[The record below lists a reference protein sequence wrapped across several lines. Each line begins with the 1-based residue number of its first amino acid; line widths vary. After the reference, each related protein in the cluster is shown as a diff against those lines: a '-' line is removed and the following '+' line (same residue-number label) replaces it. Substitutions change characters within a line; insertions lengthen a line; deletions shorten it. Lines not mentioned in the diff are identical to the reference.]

1 LLGTAALPFH
11 VMEPAD
17 KPHQPRPWDRYRGT
31 KAWGWYL
38 DDLENWKLL
47 LTSGVPVKALEIGG
61 FEGISANLMLDLLFT
76 HPESEVHAI
85 DPFLPDPTTP
95 EVNVQ
100 TRECFEENCITGGHE
115 SRIKLYEGLSAE
127 VLAWMASAEG
137 FWEGFDFIY
146 VDGSHLAKDV
156 FIDAALSWNLLKP
169 GGILA
174 FDDYGWGASERN
186 PLAKPCT
193 AIDAFSS
200 VFSDRLDLLHGGW
213 RRIYRKTEGLA
224 AQALTSSVSDQDG

>member
-1 LLGTAALPFH
+1 MASAGENAP
-11 VMEPAD
+11 P
-17 KPHQPRPWDRYRGT
+17 QPWERYRGT
-31 KAWGWYL
+31 KKWGWYL
-38 DDLENWKLL
+38 DDLESWKLL
-47 LTSGVPVKALEIGG
+47 LTTSERVRALEIGA
-61 FEGISANLMLDLLFT
+61 FEGVSTNLMLDLLFT
-76 HPESEVHAI
+76 HPQSEVHAI
-85 DPFLPDPTTP
+85 DPYLPDPTTP
-95 EVNVQ
+95 EVNTQ

-115 SRIKLYEGLSAE
+115 SQIMLYDGLSAE

-174 FDDYGWGASERN
+174 FDDYGWGAGEPVS
-186 PLAKPCT
+186 LAKPRT
-193 AIDAFSS
+193 AIDAFAF
-200 VFSDRLDLLHGGW
+200 VFHDRLDLLRSGW

-224 AQALTSSVSDQDG
+224 EQALTSSV